1 MMDLE
6 LLFPRLRT
14 QPYRVTSPAGA
25 DYNCIAWALGES
37 DGWWSPVED
46 PEHEWPADLPTVGNS
61 AAQLMVSDLRVVFEH
76 FGFTPCSDGE
86 LVDGLEKIALYASD
100 GEFRHVARQLP
111 SGRWT
116 SKLGG
121 DRDIEHSLDGIEGTD
136 GIDASYHYGFVVE
149 FMERRRQEPE
159 LSP

>member
-1 MMDLE
+1 MDLE
-6 LLFPRLRT
+6 MLFPRLRG
-14 QPYRVTSPAGA
+14 QPYRITSPADA

-46 PEHEWPADLPTVGNS
+46 PEHIWPTDLPGTSNDEVRLTVP
-61 AAQLMVSDLRVVFEH
+61 DIRVIFEY
-76 FGFTPCSDGE
+76 FGFASCIDGE
-86 LVDGLEKIALYASD
+86 LEDGIEKIAMYAIE

-121 DRDIEHSLDGIEGTD
+121 DRDIEHGLDGIEGTA
-136 GIDASYHYGFVVE
+136 GISSLYRYGFVVE
-149 FMERRRQEPE
+149 FMQRERTDPQA
-159 LSP
+159 

>member
-1 MMDLE
+1 MDLE
-6 LLFPRLRT
+6 MLFPRLRG
-14 QPYRVTSPAGA
+14 QPYRVTSPADP

-46 PEHEWPADLPTVGNS
+46 PEHLWPIGLPSVSNGDTR
-61 AAQLMVSDLRVVFEH
+61 LTVSDIRIVFEH
-76 FGFTPCSDGE
+76 LGFVSCVDGE
-86 LVDGLEKIALYASD
+86 LVDGIEKIALYASD

-121 DRDIEHSLDGIEGTD
+121 DRDIEHSLNGIEGTA
-136 GIDASYHYGFVVE
+136 GVSSLYRYGFVVE
-149 FMERRRQEPE
+149 FMQRERADPQA
-159 LSP
+159 